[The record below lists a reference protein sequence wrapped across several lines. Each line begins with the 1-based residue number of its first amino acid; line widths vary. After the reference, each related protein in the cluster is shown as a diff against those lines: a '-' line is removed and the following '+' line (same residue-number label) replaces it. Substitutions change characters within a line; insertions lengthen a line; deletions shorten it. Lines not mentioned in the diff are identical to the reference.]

1 MTEPTDNLD
10 IISEHVRENL
20 TAKDQAREK
29 MLPMCREAIRF
40 CSESIRAVHRQEFE
54 KANELLETAHKLLK
68 ESEEALAGS
77 PELVNMGSLRDA
89 QKEYVEGCAVLN
101 IVTGKL
107 LPTSEELEVDTAA
120 YLNGLGEAASELRR
134 YLLDSMRKGDISK
147 GEKLLA
153 AMDDIYGVLVTID
166 FPDAITGGLRRT
178 TDMLRGVLERT
189 RSDMT
194 LLSTQQDLG
203 QRIEKLEQKL
213 RILEEDRK

>member
-1 MTEPTDNLD
+1 MTEPTGNLD
-10 IISEHVRENL
+10 LISEQVRENL
-20 TAKDQAREK
+20 TAKDKAREK
-29 MLPMCREAIRF
+29 MLPMCREAIRC
-40 CSESIRAVHRQEFE
+40 CSEAIRAVHRQEFE
-54 KANELLETAHKLLK
+54 KAEELLESAHKLLK

-77 PELVNMGSLRDA
+77 PELVNTGSLRDA

-107 LPTSEELEVDTAA
+107 LPTSEELAVDSAA

-147 GEKLLA
+147 GEKLLT
-153 AMDDIYGVLVTID
+153 AMDDIYSVLVTID

-189 RSDMT
+189 RSDLT
-194 LLSTQQDLG
+194 LLITQQDLG
-203 QRIEKLEQKL
+203 YRIENLEK
-213 RILEEDRK
+213 RLEDIK

>member
-1 MTEPTDNLD
+1 MTEPTDNLE
-10 IISEHVRENL
+10 IISEQVRENL
-20 TAKDQAREK
+20 TAKDKARET
-29 MLPMCREAIRF
+29 MLPMCRESIRC
-40 CSESIRAVHRQEFE
+40 CSEAIRAVHRQEFE
-54 KANELLETAHKLLK
+54 KAKELLESAQKLLK

-77 PELVNMGSLRDA
+77 PELVNTGSLRDA

-107 LPTSEELEVDTAA
+107 LPTSEELAVDSAA

-147 GEKLLA
+147 GEKLLT
-153 AMDDIYGVLVTID
+153 AMDDIYSILVTID

-189 RSDMT
+189 RSDLT
-194 LLSTQQDLG
+194 LLITQQDLG
-203 QRIEKLEQKL
+203 QRIENLENKLEDIKG
-213 RILEEDRK
+213 DH